1 MTDEQIQR
9 LDAWAVYLEIRKA
22 KNRLAPFTPGAE
34 KRILAKLR
42 MLSADGQNV
51 EEILW
56 NSVENGWTGVF
67 EVKRKGW
74 QHDKGVTVPASES
87 KISKPFVAEPMA
99 QQTPEQRAATA
110 ERLKAVRAKI
120 TGVA

>member
-1 MTDEQIQR
+1 MTDEQIQK
-9 LDAWAVYLEIRKA
+9 LDAWVVYLEIRKA

-51 EEILW
+51 EEVLW
-56 NSVENGWTGVF
+56 QSVELGYTGVF
-67 EVKRKGW
+67 EVNRRGW
-74 QHDKGVTVPASES
+74 HGSAGMTVPASES